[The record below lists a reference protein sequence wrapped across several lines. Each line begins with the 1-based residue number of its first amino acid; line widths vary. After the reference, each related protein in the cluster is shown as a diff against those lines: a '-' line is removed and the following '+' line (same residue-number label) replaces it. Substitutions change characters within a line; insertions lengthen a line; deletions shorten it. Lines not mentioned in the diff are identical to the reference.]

1 MKGLLTILKEMDANY
16 NFSIFSATQLITK
29 ASGKMDY
36 LMVSEEL
43 YTTMDRY
50 TKDASTKE

>member
-1 MKGLLTILKEMDANY
+1 MKGLLTILKEMGANY

-36 LMVSEEL
+36 LMASEEL
-43 YTTMDRY
+43 YTMMDRY